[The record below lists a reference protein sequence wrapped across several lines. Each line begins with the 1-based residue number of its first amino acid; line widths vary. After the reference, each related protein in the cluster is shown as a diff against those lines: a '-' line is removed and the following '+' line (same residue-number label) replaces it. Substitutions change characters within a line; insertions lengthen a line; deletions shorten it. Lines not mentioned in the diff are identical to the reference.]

1 VTAPRAVRPHV
12 EVPAVLSPGEV
23 QVQVRTWRHGS
34 PSNWSS
40 PVTLQLAAKPRPPSA
55 HALRTENGP
64 WVQLWPGP
72 DRATKFTAAPGALIV
87 MNGLY
92 PVAGAD
98 QLKVLLVRLGEVVEL
113 DVTELN
119 AKAEW
124 FGELSIKL
132 PANIASGNWQMI
144 VRAADGSE
152 QVVPVPISIS
162 SRK

>member
-1 VTAPRAVRPHV
+1 
-12 EVPAVLSPGEV
+12 
-23 QVQVRTWRHGS
+23 
-34 PSNWSS
+34 
-40 PVTLQLAAKPRPPSA
+40 
-55 HALRTENGP
+55 
-64 WVQLWPGP
+64 
-72 DRATKFTAAPGALIV
+72 